1 MASLLFFLFFTG
13 ISVLHFMNV
22 LCVGLEIEPL
32 GLVTDGEHTVLRS
45 LLATKPSSSISK
57 PSYVYSEGHISLLEV
72 A

>member
-1 MASLLFFLFFTG
+1 MASLLFFTG

-45 LLATKPSSSISK
+45 LLATKPNSSIS
-57 PSYVYSEGHISLLEV
+57 SLVMCTLKGIFLS
-72 A
+72 